1 MCVAIPA
8 RIVTLGSPESHSAVV
23 DVEGVR
29 RDVNI
34 SLLFDPNDPV
44 KEGEWVLLH
53 VGFALSRIDAEEAER
68 SLEFIRML
76 GSVYEE
82 EINSLRIE
90 SP

>member
-29 RDVNI
+29 RDINI

-68 SLEFIRML
+68 SSSS
-76 GSVYEE
+76 SVCSDRSMTKKS
-82 EINSLRIE
+82 IHCA
-90 SP
+90 